1 MVGVVDGGFSVT
13 LSVAFYDST
22 ALALFQRVASTVIG
36 GSAFEGGWATAL
48 LGLGMH
54 FGVAFGWSAVV
65 LGFIFSSVRIRRLL
79 DRRRGVV
86 AASMVVGLL
95 IWLVMSLI
103 VIPVLTGAPATIT
116 GRWWVQL
123 VGHVPFVGLPLVASL
138 APSRRT
144 GEA

>member
-1 MVGVVDGGFSVT
+1 
-13 LSVAFYDST
+13 
-22 ALALFQRVASTVIG
+22 
-36 GSAFEGGWATAL
+36 
-48 LGLGMH
+48 
-54 FGVAFGWSAVV
+54 
-65 LGFIFSSVRIRRLL
+65 
-79 DRRRGVV
+79 
-86 AASMVVGLL
+86 MVVGLL